1 MANLSS
7 PAEGPICVWTDAT
20 RKFAIHIQQ
29 EVIGRLATDAWVA
42 FKRVPRRGLE
52 IGGILLGHIDCQDD
66 TTRFWI
72 KGFEPVESEHRS
84 GPSYVLSESDL
95 GHLQE
100 TIARNGTSSIGIYR
114 SQTRSERLELQDPD
128 DHLFQQAFA
137 AGDALFLILSAA
149 SRTAAFFVRAE
160 GKLKCVY
167 EFALTS
173 SLSAIVTVHECP
185 TPPKLKVP
193 DAVPAEIHAVPAVVV
208 EPVAPPRQ
216 EAPGVSR
223 RTVVRPAIPV
233 PRSKKPAWKTRFVW
247 NFSSKDWVLVVA
259 MAGVILSATTSVLSY
274 SLRHPAVPNRPS
286 RQYLLLT
293 AKRTGTALQLMWDRN
308 NSALDT
314 ATRAI
319 LHIQDGDQQTD
330 RNLSVAELT
339 AGTFLYEPKNADVAF
354 RMDVYSVEPNASG
367 SVQVMNLALRATAT
381 QPAPA
386 KANPQPVKPAPIV
399 TIPVQ
404 PAKARIETRSE
415 FPTNVIAK
423 PILRENDEVR
433 STAPGSSY
441 ASEADLLPGPS
452 PVSAAPAQSREKATE
467 IADTRQSP
475 QLVALRTSSV
485 ERPAVASLPGREPS
499 IWVSAEPLS
508 GSALGQVA
516 GRIPLLRRFK
526 KQPKARMTVNEVQPA
541 LTVSDKQALVQPI
554 SVSIRVSVEDSG
566 KVTQAEIVEYGN
578 PPSWKLAN
586 AALAASRRWT
596 FEPVTAGNTASVNEL
611 ILHFRFS
618 P

>member
-1 MANLSS
+1 
-7 PAEGPICVWTDAT
+7 
-20 RKFAIHIQQ
+20 
-29 EVIGRLATDAWVA
+29 
-42 FKRVPRRGLE
+42 VPRRGLE
-52 IGGILLGHIDCQDD
+52 IGGILLGHVDCQDD
-66 TTRFWI
+66 KTNFWI

-84 GPSYVLSESDL
+84 GPSYVLSESDF

-100 TIARNGTSSIGIYR
+100 ALAKNGTSSIGVYR
-114 SQTRSERLELQDPD
+114 SQTRSERLELQDAD
-128 DHLFQQAFA
+128 DHLFHQAFA
-137 AGDALFLILSAA
+137 AGDALFLILAAA

-173 SLSAIVTVHECP
+173 SLSAIVTVHECS
-185 TPPKLKVP
+185 TPPKLKPP
-193 DAVPAEIHAVPAVVV
+193 DAVPAEIHPVSAVVV
-208 EPVAPPRQ
+208 EPVGPPRQ
-216 EAPGVSR
+216 EAPRVSR
-223 RTVVRPAIPV
+223 RTVLQPAIPV
-233 PRSKKPAWKTRFVW
+233 PRSKKLAWKTRLGW

-259 MAGVILSATTSVLSY
+259 MASVILSATTSVLSY
-274 SLRHPAVPNRPS
+274 SLRHPPVPNRPT

-293 AKRTGTALQLMWDRN
+293 ARRAGTALQLMWDRN

-314 ATRAI
+314 ATRAV

-330 RNLSVAELT
+330 RNLSVGELT
-339 AGTFLYEPKNADVAF
+339 AGSFLYEPKTADVAF

-367 SVQVMNLALRATAT
+367 SVQVMNLPPRAIAT
-381 QPAPA
+381 QPTPV
-386 KANPQPVKPAPIV
+386 KANPQPVKAASIV
-399 TIPVQ
+399 PIPVQ
-404 PAKARIETRSE
+404 PAKTRIETRSE
-415 FPTNVIAK
+415 FPTKVIAK
-423 PILRENDEVR
+423 PIQGEKENDEVR

-441 ASEADLLPGPS
+441 GPEVALLPSPS
-452 PVSAAPAQSREKATE
+452 PVSVAALPQSREKATE
-467 IADTRQSP
+467 IADNRPSP
-475 QLVALRTSSV
+475 QAVALRSSAV
-485 ERPAVASLPGREPS
+485 QPPAVAPLPGREPS

-516 GRIPLLRRFK
+516 GKIPLLRRFK
-526 KQPKARMTVNEVQPA
+526 KPPKTRMTVNEAQPA
-541 LTVSDKQALVQPI
+541 LSVSDKKTLTQPI
-554 SVSIRVSVEDSG
+554 SVDIKVSVEDSG

-596 FEPVTAGNTASVNEL
+596 FEPVKAGETTSVNEL